1 MYLLHLVEGGRGAHT
16 HGGRTGGPRPRHS
29 TRRRLGAVRC
39 TQLHAL
45 SSPRDPPPQSPVQ
58 SVRQSASTLPLDPTF
73 RVPCVAGHARRA
85 RVVRRT
91 LLRGIAVAA
100 CATGCCAGAS
110 PTTARSMAN
119 ALRCQRTIAAWGG
132 SAWCWIEMD
141 DGTYR
146 VRHSLI
152 RIAPAPIAHAARRH
166 TSRAALACIAVQPP
180 VKRRVHT
187 ARRSTSGRVRRPAL
201 LSIRRAIAV
210 APTQRLR
217 HHRTQSLEWRHP
229 EVDGNR
235 R

>member
-1 MYLLHLVEGGRGAHT
+1 M
-16 HGGRTGGPRPRHS
+16 
-29 TRRRLGAVRC
+29 
-39 TQLHAL
+39 
-45 SSPRDPPPQSPVQ
+45 
-58 SVRQSASTLPLDPTF
+58 
-73 RVPCVAGHARRA
+73 
-85 RVVRRT
+85 VRRT

-119 ALRCQRTIAAWGG
+119 ALRGQRTIAAWGG

-217 HHRTQSLEWRHP
+217 HHQTQSLEWRHRSGIP
-229 EVDGNR
+229 RWMGIEGEGRVVRVWVSLYVSHQAGRGNGGHHRTRSHRSRVCLLPKNPNNLFWSLPPLRCPPCPR
-235 R
+235 RMSRRTTS